1 MSLREFFSKSEVQ
14 AFLALFVVVG
24 GFAFLAFVPAT
35 EGTQATIGNFIM
47 LVLGY
52 YFGSSRSSAR
62 KDEIMN
68 QNNANQ

>member
-1 MSLREFFSKSEVQ
+1 MSIKE
-14 AFLALFVVVG
+14 AFLKSNIQAVIALIVVVG

-62 KDEIMN
+62 KDEMMN
-68 QNNANQ
+68 QNNQTP